1 MNESALLELHARVC
15 HTLANPRRLQLLSAL
30 REGEHTVG
38 ELTEITAL
46 PQSTVSRHL
55 AIMRA
60 VGVVTAR
67 RDGQQ
72 VYYRISSPHVLQAY
86 DHMHTFALEYLSTH
100 ASLLQSVQD
109 G

>member
-1 MNESALLELHARVC
+1 MHESELLELHARVC
-15 HTLANPRRLQLLSAL
+15 HTLAHPRRLQLLSVL
-30 REGEHTVG
+30 RDGERTVS
-38 ELTEITAL
+38 ELTALTTL

-67 RDGQQ
+67 RQGQQ
-72 VYYRISSPHVLQAY
+72 VYYRITSPHVIQAY
-86 DHMHTFALEYLSTH
+86 EHMHTFALEYLSTH
-100 ASLLQSVQD
+100 ASLLQSVRD

>member
-15 HTLANPRRLQLLSAL
+15 HTLANPRRLKILSAL
-30 REGEHTVG
+30 REGERSVS
-38 ELTEITAL
+38 ELTTLTGL

-60 VGVVTAR
+60 VGVVSAR
-67 RDGQQ
+67 REGQQ
-72 VYYRISSPHVLQAY
+72 VYYGITSPHVLQAY
-86 DHMHTFALEYLSTH
+86 EHMHTFALEYLSSH